1 MTELTDTSE
10 NVLAAPPEAQIR
22 NFCKTYRRA
31 IGTSLPQPKAGKGGR
46 NTDVAI
52 RGIISTDGKVHEAV
66 VQSAE
71 YPDLGA
77 EALAL
82 VQQWVFTPAVC
93 DGNPNTQEATFIV
106 HFHGR

>member
-1 MTELTDTSE
+1 M
-10 NVLAAPPEAQIR
+10 
-22 NFCKTYRRA
+22 
-31 IGTSLPQPKAGKGGR
+31 PQPKEGNGGR
-46 NTDVAI
+46 NVDVVI
-52 RGIISTDGKVHEAV
+52 RGIISKDGKVREAV

-71 YPDLGA
+71 HPDLGT

-93 DGNPNTQEATFIV
+93 NGDPNPQEAEFIV